1 MKTTWDFYG
10 RHAEEIELRKIA
22 DRGRWFFCEISGR
35 RRIGKTT
42 LVNRLLERTKD
53 KKIFYV
59 QIPDSD
65 PSGVLKSVNDALEDL
80 DVPRAEFPFPRD
92 LQQFAKLI
100 GRLAEKEYFVVL
112 DEFQYFHRKALY
124 PFCSYLQAEVD
135 RLRSRRDAAG
145 GLFVLGSIHNE
156 MMAVLED
163 RRSPL
168 FNRVTD
174 RLDIRHLDFAALKEM
189 WLAHGITDPYQHLFL
204 WGLFEGIPK
213 FYRDCFEQGVLRPDP
228 HHRETILRELFF
240 KGSSPLRT
248 EADNWF
254 LNEFRGRYE
263 SLLKILAAN
272 DGCSH
277 GRIMEE
283 YSKIDSGTELRQI
296 GGYLSVLESKFQII
310 QRRLPVFGSKGV
322 SRKARY
328 YVVDNFLL
336 SWLGAIERQIKAAR
350 VRPMDVCVKTCSQ
363 RLETIEGHTFEKMV
377 RLILEELSRKGD
389 ERFQITSRIEGYWN
403 RPEDLSRSVEIDLL
417 LVNDDAKTLRVATC
431 KRSGDQLLRD
441 RAEFD
446 GHAAAFLRT
455 KEGARFSGYKIEKMA
470 FAPALAAGA
479 KKKLLEDGYQAFGFD
494 ELLGRL

>member
-1 MKTTWDFYG
+1 MKATWDFYG
-10 RHAEEIELRKIA
+10 RRAEEAELRKIA
-22 DRGRWFFCEISGR
+22 ERGRWFFCEISGR
-35 RRIGKTT
+35 RRIGKTA
-42 LVNRLLERTKD
+42 LVNRLLDRTKGR
-53 KKIFYV
+53 KVFYV

-80 DVPRAEFPFPRD
+80 EIPRGDFPPPRD

-100 GRLAEKEYFVVL
+100 GRLAEKEYFVIL

-135 RLRSRRDAAG
+135 RLRNQRDAAG

-163 RRSPL
+163 RHSPL

-174 RLDIRHLDFAALKEM
+174 RLEIRHLDFAALKEM
-189 WLAHGITDPYQHLFL
+189 WLAHDIADPYQRLFL
-204 WGLFEGIPK
+204 WSLFEGIPK

-228 HHRETILRELFF
+228 HYREVILRELFF

-263 SLLKILAAN
+263 SLLKILASN

-277 GRIMEE
+277 ARILED

-310 QRRLPVFGSKGV
+310 QRRLPIFGSKGV

-350 VRPMDVCVKTCSQ
+350 VRPMDVCVKTCAQ
-363 RLETIEGHTFEKMV
+363 RLETVEGHAFEKMV
-377 RLILEELSRKGD
+377 RLLLEELSRKGD
-389 ERFQITSRIEGYWN
+389 ERFQMTSRIEGYWN
-403 RPEDLSRSVEIDLL
+403 RTEDLSRSVEIDLL
-417 LVNDDAKTLRVATC
+417 LVNDDARTLRFATC
-431 KRSGDQLLRD
+431 KRSADRLLRD
-441 RAEFD
+441 RTGFD
-446 GHAAAFLRT
+446 AHAAAFLRT
-455 KEGARFSGYKIEKMA
+455 KEGARFAGYKIEKMG
-470 FAPALAAGA
+470 FAPALDART
-479 KKKLLEDGYQAFGFD
+479 KKTLLESGQQGVGLD
-494 ELLGRL
+494 ELLDRL

>member
-1 MKTTWDFYG
+1 MADWDFYG
-10 RHAEEIELRKIA
+10 RRSEEAELRKIA
-22 DRGRWFFCEISGR
+22 GRGRWFFCEISGR

-42 LVNRLLERTKD
+42 LVNRLLEHARSQ
-53 KKIFYV
+53 KIFYV

-80 DVPRAEFPFPRD
+80 DVPSSDFPRPRD

-100 GRLAEKEYFVVL
+100 GRFAEKEYFVVL

-135 RLRSRRDAAG
+135 RLRRRPDASG

-174 RLDIRHLDFAALKEM
+174 RLEIRHLDFAALKQM
-189 WLAHGITDPYQHLFL
+189 WLAHGITDSYQQLFL
-204 WGLFEGIPK
+204 WSLFEGIPK
-213 FYRDCFEQGVLRPDP
+213 FYRDCFEQGVLRSDASY
-228 HHRETILRELFF
+228 RETILRELFF

-272 DGCSH
+272 DGCAH
-277 GRIMEE
+277 ARIIEE
-283 YSKIDSGTELRQI
+283 YSKIDGGSQMRQI
-296 GGYLSVLESKFQII
+296 ASYLGVLESKFQIVE
-310 QRRLPVFGSKGV
+310 RRLPIFGAKGI

-336 SWLGAIERQIKAAR
+336 AWLGAIERQIKAAR
-350 VRPMDVCVKTCSQ
+350 VRPMEICVTACAR
-363 RLETIEGHTFEKMV
+363 RLETVEGHSFEKMV
-377 RLILEELSRKGD
+377 RLLVEELSRKGD
-389 ERFQITSRIEGYWN
+389 ERFQVTSRVEGYWN
-403 RPEDLSRSVEIDLL
+403 RPEDLSRSVELDLL
-417 LVNDDAKTLRVATC
+417 LVNEDAKVLRVATC
-431 KRSGDQLLRD
+431 KRAEGQLVRG
-441 RAEFD
+441 REEFD
-446 GHAAAFLRT
+446 GHVEAFLRT
-455 KEGARFSGYKIEKMA
+455 KEGRRFEGYAKEKTA
-470 FAPALAAGA
+470 FAPVIGPEVRRELSA
-479 KKKLLEDGYQAFGFD
+479 DGYRAFD
-494 ELLGRL
+494 LDDLLSGL